1 MNNLDIILIVAMIVG
16 FAIGYFKGL
25 ISQLTFVAGI
35 VLGLFQSVLF
45 YKAASVRIASLTG
58 WDEIICSILAFVSII
73 AMVLLAVKI
82 LGWLLQMLLNA
93 INIGFIDKILGALF
107 SCAISMMLIVGAANA
122 SHSLSLGIAVFDK
135 TTQEDSTLYKYV
147 QDATF
152 SLIGEVK
159 K

>member
-25 ISQLTFVAGI
+25 ISQLSFGAGI

-45 YKAASVRIASLTG
+45 YKTASLRIASLTG

-73 AMVLLAVKI
+73 ALVLLVVKV

-93 INIGFIDKILGALF
+93 INLGFIDKILGALF
-107 SCAISMMLIVGAANA
+107 SCAISMMLIVGAANT
-122 SHSLSLGIAVFDK
+122 SQSLGIAVFEK
-135 TTQEDSTLYKYV
+135 TTQENSTLYKYV

-152 SLIGEVK
+152 SLIGEMK